1 MFSPFDISCD
11 RPSWNWIL
19 WDKITAHIKSREW
32 QLLFVL
38 TAFLPSPCSYCFLT
52 YFHVKDCRMNSM
64 IYFFLRKVAY
74 DSILCGFYL
83 QLNCIIISWS
93 FAPTI
98 LLISLMKNTI
108 LSYCHEAYQSKFLDQ
123 MRTPNSLMSNEIA
136 LPLMS
141 LKVLDYEQTDWHE
154 LSHSYCLSQSMM
166 FHGLTFN
173 LYIVV
178 VSYVNHCRC
187 ESNASFKMDM

>member
-1 MFSPFDISCD
+1 MSITFCSYFSFP
-11 RPSWNWIL
+11 
-19 WDKITAHIKSREW
+19 
-32 QLLFVL
+32 LLVL
-38 TAFLPSPCSYCFLT
+38 TVFSLT
-52 YFHVKDCRMNSM
+52 FMWKIVAWITWS
-64 IYFFLRKVAY
+64 IFFLRKVAY

-93 FAPTI
+93 FAPAPTI
-98 LLISLMKNTI
+98 LLISLMKNII

-123 MRTPNSLMSNEIA
+123 MRTPASLMSSEIA

-154 LSHSYCLSQSMM
+154 LSHSYCLSQSMI